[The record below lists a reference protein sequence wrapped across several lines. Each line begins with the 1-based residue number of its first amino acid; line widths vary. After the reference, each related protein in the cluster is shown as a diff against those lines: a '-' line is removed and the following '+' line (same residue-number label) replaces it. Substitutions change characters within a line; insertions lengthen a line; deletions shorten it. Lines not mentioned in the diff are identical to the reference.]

1 MYPGSIATQVPDRPA
16 VVLAETGETITYR
29 ELDARSARLAGALRR
44 RGVADGDVVAI
55 VLGNDV
61 RWGDVCWACW
71 RSGLVLAAVDHHL
84 TAGELEPVLSDAAPR
99 AVVTTREHRP
109 VVAAALV
116 AAGLPEPLWLL
127 VGDDETAA
135 GRGTGTRTRTGPTAD
150 LDTLLAD
157 DAQRLDLPDRAGG
170 RLLFSSGTTGRP
182 KPALVPAR
190 DVHPDELGVRSAG
203 LMRMLG
209 FTMPEDG
216 RAPASGDVLL
226 LPGPAY
232 HAGPLGFLQSLHQAG
247 GTVVLMRRFEPEGA
261 LAAIERHRV
270 THSQWVPT
278 MFVRLLRL
286 PDDVRAR
293 YDLTSHR
300 VAVHAAAPCPAPVKR
315 ALMQWWGPIVFEYY
329 GASEG
334 HGRTVIGP
342 QEWLA
347 HPGSVGRAV
356 ASRVAV
362 ADPDGRF
369 LPPGHDGVVWF
380 ARPDALDPLPDTRGD
395 VDLPGTPGWGTFG
408 DLGNLDEDGYLY
420 LTGRAGQTIITGGV
434 NVYPREVEDLL
445 AGHPGVDD
453 VAVVGVP
460 DEEFGERVVAAV
472 VPAGGTVDGDEI
484 VAWARERLAP
494 AKCPRE
500 VRVVAALPRNDAGK
514 LLHRRVRERLLTVD
528 VGAG

>member
-1 MYPGSIATQVPDRPA
+1 MYPGSIAAQVPDRPA
-16 VVLAETGETITYR
+16 MVLAETGETVTYR

-44 RGVADGDVVAI
+44 HGLGDGDVVAI
-55 VLGNDV
+55 LLGNDV

-84 TAGELEPVLSDAAPR
+84 TARELEPVLADAAPR
-99 AVVTTREHRP
+99 AVVTTAEHRP
-109 VVAAALV
+109 VVAAALA

-127 VGDDETAA
+127 VG
-135 GRGTGTRTRTGPTAD
+135 AD
-150 LDTLLAD
+150 LDAVLAD
-157 DAQRLDLPDRAGG
+157 DAERLDVPERAGG

-182 KPALVPAR
+182 KPARVAPR
-190 DVHPDELGVRSAG
+190 DVHPDDVGVRSAG

-209 FTMPEDG
+209 FTVPDG
-216 RAPASGDVLL
+216 DRVPADGDVLL
-226 LPGPAY
+226 VPGPAY

-247 GTVVLMRRFEPEGA
+247 GTVVLMQRFDAEAA

-286 PDDVRAR
+286 PDAVRAR
-293 YDLTSHR
+293 HDLSSHR
-300 VAVHAAAPCPAPVKR
+300 VAVHAAAPCPPSVKR
-315 ALMQWWGPIVFEYY
+315 AVLAWWGPIVFEYY

-342 QEWLA
+342 EEWLA

-369 LPPGHDGVVWF
+369 LPAGEDGAVWF
-380 ARPDALDPLPDTRGD
+380 ARPDAPDPVPDADGR
-395 VDLPGTPGWGTFG
+395 VDLAATPGWGTVG
-408 DLGNLDEDGYLY
+408 DLGHLDADGYLY
-420 LTGRAGQTIITGGV
+420 LTGRAGHTIISGGV

-445 AGHPGVDD
+445 LEHPAVDD

-460 DEEFGERVVAAV
+460 DDEFGERVVAVV
-472 VPAGGTVDGDEI
+472 VPAPGAEADDGLLR
-484 VAWARERLAP
+484 WARERLAP
-494 AKCPRE
+494 AKSPRE

-514 LLHRRVRERLLTVD
+514 LLHRVVREQLTTVD
-528 VGAG
+528 AR